1 MADRKV
7 VVMRIL
13 WEEFQPDER
22 SLRTGNHLCDIMNDD
37 DVVAAIV
44 LSHNVE
50 LTASQFHHL
59 ERMFSTLFKERV
71 SVIY

>member
-13 WEEFQPDER
+13 WEEFQPDDR
-22 SLRTGNHLCDIMNDD
+22 FLREGKHLCDIMADD

-44 LSHNVE
+44 LNDSVE
-50 LTASQFHHL
+50 LTGSQFHHM